1 MTGVMRGL
9 GAINVDASDSYFNL
23 SYDTSPLGEEPYAAS
38 SVFNFFP
45 PNYTVP
51 GAPTLAAPEF
61 ALENSA
67 TAGLRLSLAEQM
79 VFNSISSLSV
89 NLDAYGPLGIEASHT
104 GNAVAD
110 SGNLV
115 DDLATIFMHGQMPEQ
130 VRNAIVQH
138 VATLT
143 NIPQRVRVATYLV
156 ITSSLYKINH

>member
-9 GAINVDASDSYFNL
+9 GAINVDPNDAYFNL
-23 SYDTSPLGEEPYAAS
+23 SYDTSPLGQEPYAAP

-45 PNYTVP
+45 PNYIVP
-51 GAPTLAAPEF
+51 GSTLIAPEF

-67 TAGLRLSLAEQM
+67 TVTLRLNLAEQM
-79 VFNSISSLSV
+79 VFNRISSISV

-104 GNAVAD
+104 GNAVID

-115 DDLATIFMHGQMPEQ
+115 DDLAKIFMHGQMPEQ
-130 VRNAIVQH
+130 MRDAIVQH
-138 VATLT
+138 IATLT

-156 ITSSLYKINH
+156 ISSPLYKINH